1 MTMAESSPPSGSST
15 KRQYVLTL
23 LVIAGASA
31 LAWWATASTWAIAEE
46 ALLGDGSGQF
56 ASAVSQVPLSAA
68 AIAPAAAAMPIL
80 GFAGLAGV
88 LGSRGLVRRFVG
100 LVIVGAGVVLV
111 WSGLDAL
118 TSVKVQGAAPG
129 GGEIVTVAQGYIF
142 LTLIT
147 GVVLT
152 LAGIATA
159 VFGASWPSLGSNY
172 ERADSRPRDAWEAM
186 DAGLDPTQVPEA
198 DGVAGES
205 KRSQRDSGD
214 DVGGPISS

>member
-1 MTMAESSPPSGSST
+1 MAERSPESGSSN
-15 KRQYVLTL
+15 KGQYLLAL

-46 ALLGDGSGQF
+46 ALLGDDSGQF

-88 LGSRGLVRRFVG
+88 LGSRGLVRRLVG
-100 LVIVGAGVVLV
+100 LIIAGAGAVLV

-118 TSVKVQGAAPG
+118 TSVKVQVAAPG
-129 GGEIVTVAQGYIF
+129 GGEIVAVAQGYIF
-142 LTLIT
+142 LTVVT
-147 GVVLT
+147 GGVLA
-152 LAGIATA
+152 LAGIATT

-172 ERADSRPRDAWEAM
+172 ERAVDRPRDAWEAM

-198 DGVAGES
+198 DGV
-205 KRSQRDSGD
+205 SGD
-214 DVGGPISS
+214 DGPIRS